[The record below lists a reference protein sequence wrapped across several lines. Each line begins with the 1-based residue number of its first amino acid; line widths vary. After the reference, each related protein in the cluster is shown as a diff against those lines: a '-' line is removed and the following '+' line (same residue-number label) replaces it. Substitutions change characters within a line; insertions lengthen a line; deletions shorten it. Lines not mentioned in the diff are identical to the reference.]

1 MLHIQ
6 MLFKDYSHMTQPL
19 YTQGRPHQMGLIFLL
34 TAIVGSECA
43 LLQCSKDLTLL
54 LSWHFK
60 ETSSQ
65 VTDFVNF
72 KLSYNQIY
80 CLFALLI
87 CVVTYILC
95 LTTLYLR
102 YNQVEQKKKKLFH
115 YFFLSVCVCVYVC
128 MFAYIWGICGGPKI
142 MLISLVQISLVV
154 WRDSL
159 DRQLISGA
167 PCNTFQGQTCQI
179 RTAFP
184 TQHFMC
190 VLGIQTLAVKLAQ

>member
-102 YNQVEQKKKKLFH
+102 YNQVEQKKKTLPLLFS
-115 YFFLSVCVCVYVC
+115 FSLCVCVCVHVCIYMGHMWRPQDYVDFTGLDLTGC
-128 MFAYIWGICGGPKI
+128 VERQFGQIAHLWC
-142 MLISLVQISLVV
+142 SL
-154 WRDSL
+154 
-159 DRQLISGA
+159 
-167 PCNTFQGQTCQI
+167 
-179 RTAFP
+179 
-184 TQHFMC
+184 
-190 VLGIQTLAVKLAQ
+190 